1 MLEHSKVK
9 IFFLLI
15 FLLSSVIIA
24 QNWSNYKITIVN
36 SELTKQFLHQQNDL
50 YNPIYD
56 WEIFFLNHKIAYEVI
71 DDIGLDNYDFKD
83 TDVLILPSVEVLS
96 DDAKENLKEFLDLG
110 GGVLILGRLG
120 EFNEM
125 GKEKETDFLYEISGI
140 KANEM
145 QNQSTT
151 AWKLN
156 INKTNILGRSSSS
169 PNLLILNQLPIY
181 FNVAQLESSSV
192 LASFNENK
200 TEPATNIVYP
210 CITSVEKGNGRII
223 WFGFQLSQIS
233 SSESE
238 INPLNELIFNSI
250 NWLAK
255 KPAVWVNQFP
265 HNYNSVSL
273 FTFKVEDIKLFTE
286 QILPILKAR
295 QITSVFLIQPAEII
309 NSYEYLSELCSVGE
323 IVVHFDN
330 MNMLDKLRNK
340 IEDLLIQSI
349 QKLKE
354 NTHQKSVG
362 LFINN
367 VDDPSEYSF
376 LFEETSFDFFIDN
389 NFRIYVKDV
398 DSRSY
403 KKLNNFEYRKMD
415 LTPGLN
421 NESKQL
427 FGKEF
432 YLQLQSSD
440 LTNILLPS
448 KNYPG
453 SDFSAADIISD
464 CFTNVSLNNIWI
476 TSYSKAIDWIVKRE
490 NLNVE
495 FEQSTSENILTIELS
510 YSSKE
515 LAEKV
520 GLLLSLPSTYNN
532 WEAIGDTFSLRYDH
546 KSGLYN
552 IRIPRIKPNQTLF
565 IDLRYEQ

>member
-9 IFFLLI
+9 IFFLLT

>member
-9 IFFLLI
+9 IFFLLT
-15 FLLSSVIIA
+15 FLLPSVIIA

-56 WEIFFLNHKIAYEVI
+56 WEIFFLNHKISYEVI
-71 DDIGLDNYDFKD
+71 DDTGLDDYDFKD

-96 DDAKENLKEFLDLG
+96 DDTKENLKELLNLG
-110 GGVLILGRLG
+110 AGVLILGRLG

-140 KANEM
+140 KANLLE
-145 QNQSTT
+145 NQKSNS
-151 AWKLN
+151 WHLN
-156 INKTNILGRSSSS
+156 IKNSNILSKSSLLK
-169 PNLLILNQLPIY
+169 NLQVLNQFPVYYNEARIMS
-181 FNVAQLESSSV
+181 NQI
-192 LASFNENK
+192 LAHFNETINESE
-200 TEPATNIVYP
+200 TRTIYPA
-210 CITSVEKGNGRII
+210 ITTVEYGYGKII

-233 SSESE
+233 PSESE

-250 NWLAK
+250 NCLAK

-286 QILPILKAR
+286 QILPILKAQ
-295 QITSVFLIQPAEII
+295 QITSVFLIEPTEII

-330 MNMLDKLRNK
+330 LKMLDKFRNE
-340 IEDLLIQSI
+340 IEELLIKSI
-349 QKLKE
+349 QVLKD
-354 NTHQKSVG
+354 NTQQKSIG

-367 VDDPSEYSF
+367 LNDPSEYSF
-376 LFEETSFDFFIDN
+376 LFEETSFNFFIDN
-389 NFRIYVKDV
+389 NFRIYVKEV

-403 KKLNNFEYRKMD
+403 KKLNNFEYGKMD

-421 NESKQL
+421 NESKEL
-427 FGKEF
+427 FGAEF
-432 YLQLQSSD
+432 YVQLESSD
-440 LTNILLPS
+440 ITNIFLPS

-453 SDFSAADIISD
+453 SDLSASDIISECNSKFFD
-464 CFTNVSLNNIWI
+464 NSIWI
-476 TSYSKAIDWIVKRE
+476 TSYSNLIDWIDKRQNMNV
-490 NLNVE
+490 NLE
-495 FEQSTSENILTIELS
+495 ESTTGNMLTINLS
-510 YSSKE
+510 YSGKE
-515 LAEKV
+515 LVEQV
-520 GLLLSLPSTYNN
+520 GLVLSLPNIYRD
-532 WEAIGDTFSLRYDH
+532 WEAITKDYSLRYDRISKLH
-546 KSGLYN
+546 K
-552 IRIPRIKPNQTLF
+552 IRIPLIKPNQTLF